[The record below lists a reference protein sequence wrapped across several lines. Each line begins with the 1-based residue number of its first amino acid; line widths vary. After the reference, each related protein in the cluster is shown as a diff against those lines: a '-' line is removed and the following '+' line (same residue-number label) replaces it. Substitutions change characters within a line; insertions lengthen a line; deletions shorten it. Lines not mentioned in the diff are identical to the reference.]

1 MGGGWAQVAAKTMPP
16 GSIILGID
24 LLPIRALRNV
34 KTIVSDI
41 TTAECRRLVTQELQ
55 GWKADVVLC
64 DGAPN
69 IGSEY
74 KKDAY
79 VQNELVLSALK
90 TATDHLAEGGTFCT
104 KVYRSQDYNAL
115 MWVIQQLF
123 EDVQAVK
130 PNSSR
135 SQSAEIFLVCMK
147 YTAPNHIDPKLL
159 DPEHVFREVV
169 DPGSKTV
176 DIFHKKY
183 GVANKRHRSGYDEA
197 LGVTLSST
205 KTVTQ
210 FIEGPDAIRLLTDT
224 NVLIFSEQE

>member
-1 MGGGWAQVAAKTMPP
+1 MTSYQKLKCVLICVRRQVITSVFIIMCMCSPEAPLATRTDIIVKQNLLTWYTINLFSGGWAQVASKIMAP
-16 GSIILGID
+16 GSLILGID
-24 LLPIRALRNV
+24 LLPIRAIRNV

-79 VQNELVLSALK
+79 VQNELVLAALK
-90 TATDHLAEGGTFCT
+90 TATDHLSEGGTFCT
-104 KVYRSQDYNAL
+104 KVYRSQDYNSL

-159 DPEHVFREVV
+159 
-169 DPGSKTV
+169 GT
-176 DIFHKKY
+176 
-183 GVANKRHRSGYDEA
+183 
-197 LGVTLSST
+197 ST
-205 KTVTQ
+205 
-210 FIEGPDAIRLLTDT
+210 
-224 NVLIFSEQE
+224 

>member
-1 MGGGWAQVAAKTMPP
+1 MEFTPKT
-16 GSIILGID
+16 GIKGLID
-24 LLPIRALRNV
+24 LLPIRAIRNV

-41 TTAECRRLVTQELQ
+41 TTAECRRLVIQELQ

-79 VQNELVLSALK
+79 VQNELVLAALK

-104 KVYRSQDYNAL
+104 KVYRSQDYNSL
-115 MWVIQQLF
+115 LWVIQQLF

-135 SQSAEIFLVCMK
+135 AQSAEIFLVCMK

-159 DPEHVFREVV
+159 GRYSCISVYIIASLYFLTSNVN
-169 DPGSKTV
+169 
-176 DIFHKKY
+176 F
-183 GVANKRHRSGYDEA
+183 
-197 LGVTLSST
+197 TLILT
-205 KTVTQ
+205 L
-210 FIEGPDAIRLLTDT
+210 IR
-224 NVLIFSEQE
+224 